1 VRRHVKD
8 ASASAYARNIDLIV
22 CTGKHQAWCKAH
34 TEASEAHGHLQSL
47 RASQVG
53 REWIVRRR
61 ALAFRYTCRFVVEES
76 PEMQAWRITCQR
88 VCASFAFPT
97 AAPLPVPCQF
107 LRSAANKA
115 AAWVTSRGQS
125 CIVKTIMFAVCVAN
139 MGADRLWYGLDV
151 NGERRR
157 SYGVDERP
165 WWV

>member
-1 VRRHVKD
+1 
-8 ASASAYARNIDLIV
+8 
-22 CTGKHQAWCKAH
+22 
-34 TEASEAHGHLQSL
+34 
-47 RASQVG
+47 
-53 REWIVRRR
+53 
-61 ALAFRYTCRFVVEES
+61 
-76 PEMQAWRITCQR
+76 MQAWRITCQR

-151 NGERRR
+151 NGEKRR
-157 SYGVDERP
+157 
-165 WWV
+165 